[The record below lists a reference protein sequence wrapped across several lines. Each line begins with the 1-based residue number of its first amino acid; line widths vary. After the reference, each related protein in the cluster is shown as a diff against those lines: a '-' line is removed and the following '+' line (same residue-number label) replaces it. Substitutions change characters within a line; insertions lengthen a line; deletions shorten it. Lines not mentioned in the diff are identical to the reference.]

1 MMSKVFIGGSIS
13 IKSLDDNI
21 IARLNS
27 IINKNLTVLIGDAY
41 GADKEVQQYFAS
53 HKYKAVTVY
62 TSSDRARNNIGAW
75 NVSSIQTKGLYGRQM
90 HTQKDITMT
99 NDCDIALMLWDGK
112 SIGTLNNIKRLLSQ
126 NKRCIVYANGRFY
139 EGSTARN

>member
-1 MMSKVFIGGSIS
+1 MSKVFIGGSIS
-13 IKSLDDNI
+13 IKSLDDNV
-21 IARLNS
+21 IARLNG

-62 TSSDRARNNIGAW
+62 TSSARARNNIGAW
-75 NVSSIQTKGLYGRQM
+75 NVSSIQAKGLYGRKM
-90 HTQKDITMT
+90 HSQKDIDMA

-112 SIGTLNNIKRLLSQ
+112 SIGTLNNIKRLRSQ
-126 NKRCIVYANGRFY
+126 NKRCIVYTGGRFY
-139 EGSTARN
+139 DSTAINN

>member
-13 IKSLDDNI
+13 IKTLDENV

-53 HKYKAVTVY
+53 HKYKAVTAY
-62 TSSDRARNNIGAW
+62 ACNNRARNNVGAW
-75 NVSSIQTKGLYGRQM
+75 NISNVQANGLYGRELY
-90 HTQKDITMT
+90 TQKDIAMT

-112 SIGTLNNIKRLLSQ
+112 SVGTLNNIKRLRSQ
-126 NKRCIVYANGRFY
+126 NKRCIVYTNGQFY
-139 EGSTARN
+139 ECSTASN